1 MSNKIEMS
9 ALKFV
14 NQKSILEKAVSGES
28 NLERSPGESEAK
40 YFLRNSAWQIALVT
54 FFSPDKSGKALMNLM
69 TPYALVVDSDIRCG
83 DIAMPHVP
91 PRNVFHMAIDLAIC
105 AITKPRLELVA
116 EVAGFDLW
124 FNIGH
129 LIRHFVVVK
138 GVKEIDEDSAVK
150 EFKGVLAAA
159 AVVHLCLEGEMVRV
173 PVEEID
179 AEDGEQYIL
188 FADPRVPEIKNEE
201 VMEIHRSKP

>member
-1 MSNKIEMS
+1 MSSKIEMS

-14 NQKSILEKAVSGES
+14 NQRSILDRVASGDLT
-28 NLERSPGESEAK
+28 LERSPGESEAK

-138 GVKEIDEDSAVK
+138 CGNRVKEVLDDDGVIG
-150 EFKGVLAAA
+150 EFRGVLAAA
-159 AVVHLCLEGEMVRV
+159 VVVHLCMEGELVSV
-173 PVEEID
+173 PAEEID

-201 VMEIHRSKP
+201 VKDA